1 MMTTAYDKDYLYH
14 AQNNLGHMVDFAV
27 NTCEM
32 DIDDYFK
39 MFCASD
45 VCTQIEN
52 GNPAYIA
59 GKTGCELVRDVI
71 LEIKGTD
78 IDELDEMYL
87 DKSPE
92 FWLGWA
98 LAYYV
103 WLRNYRFEY
112 VLTAMPAS
120 TMLGMYDTLH
130 EADISKFVDVMDGI
144 LSEFYTQTALQRY
157 RIKCGLSQSELAK
170 RADVSVRMIQNY
182 EQRIRDINKASAAT
196 VLSLVRV
203 LNCEVAEIVEEI

>member
-1 MMTTAYDKDYLYH
+1 MTNAYDKEYLYH

-45 VCTQIEN
+45 VCTQIES

-78 IDELDEMYL
+78 IDEPDAMYL

-130 EADISKFVDVMDGI
+130 EADISKFVDIMDGT

-196 VLSLVRV
+196 VLSLARV
-203 LNCEVAEIVEEI
+203 LNCEVAEIVEKI